1 MTMRSPA
8 LLVAVLS
15 LLVAPL
21 PALAGPFDGKWFADI
36 PAQNQCNAVSSMELV
51 VADGQIMGKI
61 HNPANVV
68 SVSGKVE
75 DNGDANFTVTR
86 QSPPGT
92 WTGTMKF
99 HSDRFEATWFNGGC
113 NRHADGGRA
122 PSPEQQAAMA
132 TDRKQHQAAYADL
145 ARRAQ
150 AGEKIDYASLRAEYV
165 YAENWDFYGGKI
177 NGLMNEADAASKG
190 KDCTAALEKTDQ
202 VLSLDF
208 TVILAHS
215 IRSDCLKDSDRTRSR
230 VESNIADGLKDSLM
244 NSGDGDTEKTAY
256 VVSTRHEEDYALL
269 DRHIQLKAR
278 QTEVRG
284 SDGHYYDEVQGISIR
299 SSFGFNG
306 GSSTSISAKTVYF
319 NVDSFVKGRESRRA
333 AVVTAEATLQ

>member
-1 MTMRSPA
+1 MRSPV
-8 LLVAVLS
+8 LLVAVIS
-15 LLVAPL
+15 LLAMPI

-36 PAQNQCNAVSSMELV
+36 PAQNRCNAVSSMELV

-61 HNPANVV
+61 RNPGNVV
-68 SVSGKVE
+68 AVSGKVE
-75 DNGDANFTVTR
+75 DNGDADFVVTR
-86 QSPPGT
+86 QNPPGT

-99 HSDRFEATWFNGGC
+99 HNDRFEATWFNGGC
-113 NRHADGGRA
+113 DRHADGGRA
-122 PSPEQQAAMA
+122 PSPEQQAAMTA
-132 TDRKQHQAAYADL
+132 ERRQHQAVYADL
-145 ARRAQ
+145 VRRAE
-150 AGEKIDYASLRAEYV
+150 AGEKIDTAKLRAEYV

-177 NGLMNEADAASKG
+177 NGLMNEADAAAKG

-215 IRSDCLKDSDRTRSR
+215 IRSDCLSDSDHARARI
-230 VESNIADGLKDSLM
+230 ESNIADALKDSLM
-244 NSGDGDTEKTAY
+244 DSGDGDTEKTAY
-256 VVSTRHEEDYALL
+256 IVSTRHEEDYALL

-299 SSFGFNG
+299 SSYGFYG
-306 GSSTSISAKTVYF
+306 GSSTSVSAKTVYF

-333 AVVTAEATLQ
+333 AVMTAAATLQ